1 MDNKTINKMINKFV
15 CERCGKGFKQ
25 RGHYKSHI
33 NRKFPC
39 EIIDNI
45 VNNINN
51 NNVNLIIANNC
62 NNNELVMNTFTE
74 LFEFLQ
80 KTDLPIKQWINNQ
93 SGQEAGYRQEA
104 LLKLLGGLNTIDK
117 LKQFTACSGNFNE
130 NTIKKIENYK
140 ELFLESNKEINFR
153 GNAGDS
159 SDFTLVGSHND
170 KHILAI
176 SSKLLTSEH
185 SGKLDI
191 EKMSLYAQQYIDK
204 GYNVSFGFC
213 VKNKKETDDMIQRTQ
228 SSSKKLA
235 EIYNREDTI
244 VIDHEDLKEAF
255 YKFRDSFKNTQLSE
269 LFKSYKK
276 PLVLKMHQKLGV
288 MKTIR
293 LKEEKIEK
301 ILWGHIQRS
310 GKSYIIGGSIIE
322 DSLNKDTCNYLV
334 ITTAPNETMDQ
345 QIEVFNC
352 LQLDDFNII
361 KLNGDYNKKNKNP
374 TQKDKNIIVCSKQFL
389 QSKIKD
395 SEKTNS
401 IPWLKKIKFNMR
413 FIDESHNGGTTELA
427 KNTLKYYGSGAFTV
441 QITATYSKPSN
452 DYNIPRENWILW
464 DLEDIKLCKNITKE
478 GNIDT
483 LVTKHGL
490 EIKDYIDMYSQES
503 IVNEY
508 SKYPELFLLTD
519 KLTDESTKEI
529 IEYTRDNNYGWSPEA
544 CFLLKQSSDK
554 KIDEFQN
561 EEENLNMWY
570 RIFGKKNRFGIPD
583 TDFPDSIVYMERI
596 KKICKNP
603 EINSRYIGDT
613 DDPMIIMAFLPQMD
627 INLISSATKNLLEK
641 KKVIPDYDIICIN
654 TKTTGDPKKSIEDA
668 RVKAKNTGKKG
679 VLVLSGRQCSLGVSI
694 YNCDIVILLN
704 NNMGFDMIYQ
714 MMFRCMTEGENKKA
728 GFVIDLN
735 IHRVISTSIID
746 YASTIKPSS
755 HPKKSSKYILQ
766 ERLINLNADDWMPEF
781 GNDPSKITSL
791 SENIYNIY
799 ASKTEQALS
808 KLLER
813 IKYKEILLSNEEQV
827 IFNAMFTKG
836 SMNKLQKELV
846 DKLLE
851 DDEETIKDG
860 IEKIKNEK
868 GNSDGEEVE
877 EEDFIDEKVD
887 NVNFM
892 DILKHIIPLICLLTI
907 HDENSTS
914 FTDMFTNI
922 EMNETIY
929 KILLD
934 QVVSWW
940 GKKIN
945 KDILKKFVRVY
956 IKYVTGDSETEQIIR
971 TIKELFVKNIDN
983 NKELAIIIGKYLIPQ
998 ELEKKNNAEVS
1009 TPIYLVDR
1017 MLDLLPPEFWSNEKT
1032 VIDPCVGKG
1041 TFTLPI
1047 IDRFMKGLADK
1058 YPDKDERY
1066 KIILEK
1072 CLYFCDINPTNIF
1085 ITKLLIDPYNQYKL
1099 NYHLGDSLK
1108 IDIKENKEHWRTIEN
1123 LDLCIGNPPY
1133 QLQVGPKKTQPIW
1146 NRFHLKFSEDL
1157 RENGYLCLVHPS
1169 GYRSPTGD
1177 FRDVLENMKNYDLKY
1192 LNMNDVGEGQ
1202 RVFKCSTN
1210 FDYYLL
1216 KKSQYSGYTQIVDIN
1231 NADHTINISDWD
1243 FIPSGGFTELSKL
1256 IAKEGDELID
1266 TLHSYSNYETRKPY
1280 VSKNKKDDFIHP
1292 VVYTISGSKG
1302 IQCHYSKSRDH
1313 GHFNIPKTIFSNGK
1327 SLIHVDRN
1335 GDYGMTQF
1343 AYAIVDELDNL
1354 EKIKKAMET
1363 DEFKRIMGFCAINQ
1377 SHLYHYKI
1385 IKLFRK
1391 TFYEDFI

>member
-1 MDNKTINKMINKFV
+1 
-15 CERCGKGFKQ
+15 
-25 RGHYKSHI
+25 
-33 NRKFPC
+33 
-39 EIIDNI
+39 
-45 VNNINN
+45 
-51 NNVNLIIANNC
+51 
-62 NNNELVMNTFTE
+62 MNTFTE

-80 KTDLPIKQWINNQ
+80 KTDLPIKDWINNQ
-93 SGQEAGYRQEA
+93 SGPEAGYRQEA

-117 LKQFTACSGNFNE
+117 LKQFTACSGNFNK
-130 NTIKKIENYK
+130 NTIKKNETYK

-153 GNAGDS
+153 GNTGDS
-159 SDFTLVGSHND
+159 SDFTLVKTD
-170 KHILAI
+170 DEKHIIAI
-176 SSKLLTSEH
+176 SSKLLKDEH
-185 SGKLDI
+185 SGSLDI
-191 EKMSLYAQQYIDK
+191 EKMSLYAQQYNDK

-213 VKNKKETDDMIQRTQ
+213 VENKKETDDMIQRAQ
-228 SSSKKLA
+228 SSSEKLA

-276 PLVLKMHQKLGV
+276 PLVLKMHQKLGI

-310 GKSYIIGGSIIE
+310 GKSYIIAGSIIE

-374 TQKDKNIIVCSKQFL
+374 TLKDKNIIVCSKQFL

-395 SEKTNS
+395 SKKTNS

-503 IVNEY
+503 IINEY

-529 IEYTRDNNYGWSPEA
+529 IEGTQDNNYGWSPEA

-561 EEENLNMWY
+561 EEENLKLWH

-583 TDFPDSIVYMERI
+583 TEFPDSIVYMDRI

-627 INLISSATKNLLEK
+627 IGLISSATKNLLEK
-641 KKVIPDYDIICIN
+641 NKVIPDYDIISIN
-654 TKTTGDPKKSIEDA
+654 TKTTGDPKKSIEEA
-668 RVKAKNTGKKG
+668 RIKAKNTGKKG
-679 VLVLSGRQCSLGVSI
+679 VLVLSGKQCSLGVSI
-694 YNCDIVILLN
+694 HNCDIVILLN

-728 GFVIDLN
+728 GFVIDPN

-746 YASTIKPSS
+746 YASTIKPSC

-781 GNDPSKITSL
+781 GNDLSKIETL
-791 SENIYNIY
+791 SSNIYNIY
-799 ASKTEQALS
+799 ASKTELALS

-813 IKYKEILLSNEEQV
+813 IKYREIHLSIEDQIFINET
-827 IFNAMFTKG
+827 FRKG
-836 SMNKLQKELV
+836 SINKSHRKIV

-851 DDEETIKDG
+851 EDKETIKNG

-868 GNSDGEEVE
+868 ENEETLNVSPITDE
-877 EEDFIDEKVD
+877 IDEISDKND
-887 NVNFM
+887 KINFG
-892 DILKHIIPLICLLTI
+892 DIIIHIIPLFCLLTI
-907 HDENSTS
+907 HYEESIEFLEMFKLIEN
-914 FTDMFTNI
+914 DKDLTNI
-922 EMNETIY
+922 LINQT
-929 KILLD
+929 KT
-934 QVVSWW
+934 WW
-940 GKKIN
+940 GKSVESEIIIKIIN
-945 KDILKKFVRVY
+945 IYNSNMGNDK
-956 IKYVTGDSETEQIIR
+956 EIIR
-971 TIKELFVKNIDN
+971 SIKELFAKNIN
-983 NKELAIIIGKYLIPQ
+983 NRKELSKLIDKYLIPQ
-998 ELEKKNNAEVS
+998 EIERKDNAEVS
-1009 TPIYLVDR
+1009 TPFNLR
-1017 MLDLLPPEFWSNEKT
+1017 QEMLDKIPTEFWSSIKKVFE
-1032 VIDPCVGKG
+1032 PCAGKG
-1041 TFTLPI
+1041 GFIIDI
-1047 IDRFMKGLADK
+1047 IDRFMDGLK
-1058 YPDKDERY
+1058 ESIPDEKLRY
-1066 KIILEK
+1066 KTIVEE
-1072 CLYFCDINPTNIF
+1072 CLYFSDINSTNIF
-1085 ITKLLIDPYNQYKL
+1085 ICKLLIDPDNEYKL
-1099 NYHLGDSLK
+1099 NYNEGSTL
-1108 IDIKENKEHWRTIEN
+1108 DINIQELWNIN
-1123 LDLCIGNPPY
+1123 NFDAIIGNPPY
-1133 QLQVGPKKTQPIW
+1133 NKGKNANFYV
-1146 NRFHLKFSEDL
+1146 KFME
-1157 RENGYLCLVHPS
+1157 
-1169 GYRSPTGD
+1169 
-1177 FRDVLENMKNYDLKY
+1177 
-1192 LNMNDVGEGQ
+1192 
-1202 RVFKCSTN
+1202 
-1210 FDYYLL
+1210 
-1216 KKSQYSGYTQIVDIN
+1216 
-1231 NADHTINISDWD
+1231 
-1243 FIPSGGFTELSKL
+1243 
-1256 IAKEGDELID
+1256 
-1266 TLHSYSNYETRKPY
+1266 
-1280 VSKNKKDDFIHP
+1280 
-1292 VVYTISGSKG
+1292 
-1302 IQCHYSKSRDH
+1302 
-1313 GHFNIPKTIFSNGK
+1313 FS
-1327 SLIHVDRN
+1327 
-1335 GDYGMTQF
+1335 
-1343 AYAIVDELDNL
+1343 LDNL
-1354 EKIKKAMET
+1354 KDSGYNLFVIPNRFLIPKHRANITLSKFQVDYICHTVEDFNVSTDIGYYLATKTNEINNTEIKCLFDSYNVENVNLAIPTPTANNSLEYKKLSDKILLREPKITFIKDKKENIIDNHIFIPRHWTRYATSKPKGGKHVFNIKEEYGSDGRFVKVT
-1363 DEFKRIMGFCAINQ
+1363 PENKENVTWYLNRSKIIRFITNNYASTVFIPPFIWDIIPSIDFNTSYNDYE
-1377 SHLYHYKI
+1377 LYKI
-1385 IKLFRK
+1385 FDLSEKQIELI
-1391 TFYEDFI
+1391 EEIVD